1 MRSVKRHWQWRGAI
15 AAAGLLLA
23 ACADDPGAMQA
34 LGSGIGA
41 GLGAVVGSQV
51 GSGVGRVVAT
61 SAGAAM
67 GGYFGGKAFRKLA
80 EADRR
85 MAYEAQHQ
93 ALERGRSGETMS
105 WRNPITGNA
114 GHVTAYPAF
123 QANNNAPCRRFTHV
137 VDLMGDGEVTEAKG
151 VACRNAD
158 GSWRLVQDDG

>member
-1 MRSVKRHWQWRGAI
+1 MATGLMATL
-15 AAAGLLLA
+15 AG
-23 ACADDPGAMQA
+23 CGDEPGAMQA

-85 MAYEAQHQ
+85 MAYQAQYR
-93 ALERGRSGETMS
+93 ALEHGRSGETVP
-105 WRNPITGNA
+105 WRNPDSGNA
-114 GHVTAYPAF
+114 GRVTAYPAF
-123 QANNNAPCRRFTHV
+123 ENDTNAPCRKFTHV
-137 VDLMGDGEVTEAKG
+137 VDLMGSGEVTEAKG